1 MSWIPFYIFILDA
14 MRTAVFGF
22 LIAYY
27 FGVRAKKI
35 NKIINDLI
43 DSNQMSG
50 HQISSAIKLFICEH
64 NQICTQLLNYNRFW
78 KKLYFSF
85 IFTII
90 PMNLCL
96 LHQFLFEKLI
106 FYNKA
111 VFGFSIL
118 IQLIFI
124 FLVQFMV
131 ASLSSKIHKT
141 GKRLSRLQWKINGWP
156 FRARTKIKILNT
168 FERLS
173 SDRKIGFTIGSLAVM
188 TFPLFYRVINFLFL
202 LLFKNKLKYYLILQ
216 LVVMYVR
223 YFMLVHKF
231 ARD

>member
-1 MSWIPFYIFILDA
+1 MK
-14 MRTAVFGF
+14 TAVFGF

-27 FGVRAKKI
+27 FGVRAEKI

-43 DSNQMSG
+43 ASNQMSG
-50 HQISSAIKLFICEH
+50 HQISSAVKSFICEH
-64 NQICTQLLNYNRFW
+64 NQICTQLLNYNKFW

-90 PMNLCL
+90 PMNLCV
-96 LHQFLFEKLI
+96 LHQFLFENLK
-106 FYNKA
+106 FYIRA
-111 VFGFSIL
+111 VFGLSIL
-118 IQLIFI
+118 IQLIVIFFI
-124 FLVQFMV
+124 QFLV

-156 FRARTKIKILNT
+156 FRARPKIKILTT

-188 TFPLFYRVINFLFL
+188 TFPLFYRVIKFEFLIHL
-202 LLFKNKLKYYLILQ
+202 IKNLKYYLNL
-216 LVVMYVR
+216 
-223 YFMLVHKF
+223 
-231 ARD
+231 